1 VAFEAVRKS
10 TAPEIVVEQI
20 LKKLQSGEITTGA
33 RLPSQRE
40 LALSFGVGRSSMRE
54 ALNALAV
61 MGYLDVQQGRG
72 TFIAQELPGTS
83 PSISK
88 LQAALKA
95 GSLLDVIEL
104 RETLECKAD
113 SAERAESL
121 HLRRLNQAL
130 RDMEDSRENYRR
142 FLQADVEF
150 HTTLA
155 EATTNQIFSEILRFL
170 LEKVVG
176 HHETFKTTLISLE
189 YRSRS
194 IHTLKQ
200 VLACVK
206 REDGRG
212 AAEWMRE
219 HLNAIRRELRHYIAT
234 ARCTHLHVDSAVLV
248 AGSWRWHSSAALI
261 GAIRV

>member
-1 VAFEAVRKS
+1 VAFEAIRKSS

-20 LKKLQSGEITTGA
+20 LKQLQSGEIATGA
-33 RLPSQRE
+33 RLPSQRA
-40 LALSFGVGRSSMRE
+40 LAQSFGVGRSSMRE

-72 TFIAQELPGTS
+72 TFIAQQLPGAT

-104 RETLECKAD
+104 RETLECKAAELA
-113 SAERAESL
+113 AERSDSR
-121 HLRRLNQAL
+121 HLRRLEQAL
-130 RDMEDSRENYRR
+130 RDMEESQEDYRR

-150 HTTLA
+150 HITLA
-155 EATTNQIFSEILRFL
+155 EATTNQIFSEIVRFL

-189 YRSRS
+189 YRSHS
-194 IHTLKQ
+194 IRTLKQ
-200 VLACVK
+200 VLACIK

-219 HLNAIRRELRHYIAT
+219 HLNAIRRELKDI
-234 ARCTHLHVDSAVLV
+234 L
-248 AGSWRWHSSAALI
+248 
-261 GAIRV
+261 

>member
-1 VAFEAVRKS
+1 VDFEAVRKS
-10 TAPEIVVEQI
+10 STAPEIVAEQI
-20 LKKLQSGEITTGA
+20 LKKIQSGEIATGV
-33 RLPSQRE
+33 RLPSQRA
-40 LALSFGVGRSSMRE
+40 LAQSFGVGRSSMRE

-72 TFIAQELPGTS
+72 TFIAQQLPDAN

-104 RETLECKAD
+104 RETLECKAAELA
-113 SAERAESL
+113 AERSDSR
-121 HLRRLNQAL
+121 HLRRLEQAL
-130 RDMEDSRENYRR
+130 RDMEESQGDYRR

-150 HTTLA
+150 HITLA
-155 EATTNQIFSEILRFL
+155 EATTNQIFSEIVRFL

-189 YRSRS
+189 YRSHS
-194 IHTLKQ
+194 IRTLKQ
-200 VLACVK
+200 VLACIK

-219 HLNAIRRELRHYIAT
+219 HLNAIRRELKDI
-234 ARCTHLHVDSAVLV
+234 L
-248 AGSWRWHSSAALI
+248 
-261 GAIRV
+261 